1 MIADSAFGWEAFDPR
16 PEAEAVKLLENIAC
30 SIRVAGGTLNSVITG
45 KGNHMLLGLL
55 AREFFLKKGQG
66 GLIQEEIFD

>member
-1 MIADSAFGWEAFDPR
+1 
-16 PEAEAVKLLENIAC
+16 VKLLENIAG
-30 SIRVAGGTLNSVITG
+30 SIRVAGGALNPVITG